1 MISIKSFT
9 LNDRKDYWN
18 PETKRENAKR
28 AHPERDRRSGIL
40 QYALE
45 QAFMLE
51 CDKNRK
57 VFV

>member
-1 MISIKSFT
+1 M
-9 LNDRKDYWN
+9 NDRKDYWN